1 MDNAD
6 PGTTEPTDSRN
17 CAKHSRRRPPPP
29 DSAWLDWVG
38 PIPAELARRIACD
51 ADVWRA
57 ILDPRTSL
65 PLDVGRAY
73 RVAPHWIR
81 KALHARDRHC
91 RFTGCEAPAQWCD
104 AHHLDHWI
112 DGGRTQLERS
122 LLLCRH
128 HHRLVH
134 EGGWTIEFDA
144 DGDVR
149 VLRPDGTPY
158 ELGSNSSWTGPI
170 HRRAG

>member
-17 CAKHSRRRPPPP
+17 CAKQSRRRPPPP

-73 RVAPHWIR
+73 RVAPYWIR
-81 KALHARDRHC
+81 KALYARDRHC

-104 AHHLDHWI
+104 VHHLDHWI
-112 DGGRTQLERS
+112 DGGRTQVERS

-128 HHRLVH
+128 HHRLAH

-144 DGDVR
+144 QGDVR
-149 VLRPDGTPY
+149 ILRPDGTPY
-158 ELGSNSSWTGPI
+158 ELGPNTSWTGPI